1 MEFLGTRPSAS
12 AKALQ
17 NSSAQ
22 VSRGYASNALQ
33 SKAGQHSTRHTTLS
47 MYSELPVG
55 DISLEDFEQLALDR
69 LRGACKAGGVKL
81 SMCTIMSWFVAQS
94 AVLKGVEEV
103 KLRNKSDAEVQAR
116 ARELVDRHL
125 KLLVPLVLNSP
136 VMAPQAAA
144 AAVAMAAAGVRLRA
158 VCVQGNDNEDTARR
172 DQLSHFILR
181 LAYCRTPELRKWL
194 LLQAGRLSLW
204 AGFVEWLCHC
214 LPTLWQTQESELFR
228 VRFSQLLLTDSD
240 KREFLERNGLA
251 YCPLSPEEAA
261 NLRPQLHAVLLSQ
274 AMKAEDV
281 ATELAGSYYKV
292 PFQAVPDLV
301 AGRKVLLRG
310 GYAFV
315 SQRDVAS
322 LVLQDFR
329 TGLSKGMSE
338 ILRRWN
344 DMLPDSDTRL
354 RPLVAGLAT
363 RYLGTTDYGSAASAR
378 HGPINLTT
386 LPGIAAKHFPLCMQ
400 NLMTHL
406 NQERHLR
413 HGGRQQLS
421 LFLKVVGLPLE
432 DAMIFWRTSFA
443 PRTPADKFDKEYA
456 YNVRHN
462 YGKEGNRKDYSAHN
476 CLTLIRMT
484 GGPQDHHGCP
494 YRRLDEP
501 QLRQALMRAGQHRT
515 ATGSD
520 STAVP
525 RHHIVEYYNESRRVH
540 AERDSV
546 TAAAQP
552 PAGTPV
558 AAAQKGRPARP
569 QDP

>member
-12 AKALQ
+12 AKPGQ
-17 NSSAQ
+17 NSNAQ

-69 LRGACKAGGVKL
+69 LR
-81 SMCTIMSWFVAQS
+81 
-94 AVLKGVEEV
+94 VLKGVEEV

-125 KLLVPLVLNSP
+125 K
-136 VMAPQAAA
+136 
-144 AAVAMAAAGVRLRA
+144 
-158 VCVQGNDNEDTARR
+158 GNDNEDTARR

-194 LLQAGRLSLW
+194 LL
-204 AGFVEWLCHC
+204 
-214 LPTLWQTQESELFR
+214 QESELFR

-261 NLRPQLHAVLLSQ
+261 ILRPQLHAVLLSQ

-344 DMLPDSDTRL
+344 EMLPDSDTRL

-501 QLRQALMRAGQHRT
+501 QLRQALMRAGCDLKMSEEAVSKARAGHFQLACACAFEGAHQG
-515 ATGSD
+515 APQETGINHP
-520 STAVP
+520 A
-525 RHHIVEYYNESRRVH
+525 EYYNESRRVY
-540 AERDSV
+540 AERDSA
-546 TAAAQP
+546 TAATQP
-552 PAGTPV
+552 PAGTPA